1 MEPMRSP
8 KAHIPSSTI
17 PTASSNS
24 SILDETIAKGRE
36 LLASGQKLTGAYREN
51 FTLLDEVYQKGVELR
66 NGNDEN
72 QNDHHRS

>member
-1 MEPMRSP
+1 MRSP

-36 LLASGQKLTGAYREN
+36 LLASDQKPTRAYREN
-51 FTLLDEVYQKGVELR
+51 FTLLDEIYQKGVELR

>member
-1 MEPMRSP
+1 MRSP
-8 KAHIPSSTI
+8 KAHIPGSTT
-17 PTASSNS
+17 PSASSNS

-36 LLASGQKLTGAYREN
+36 LLASGQKPTRAYREN

>member
-1 MEPMRSP
+1 MRSP

-72 QNDHHRS
+72 

>member
-1 MEPMRSP
+1 MRSP
-8 KAHIPSSTI
+8 KAHIPNSTI

-36 LLASGQKLTGAYREN
+36 LLASGQKPTGAYCEN